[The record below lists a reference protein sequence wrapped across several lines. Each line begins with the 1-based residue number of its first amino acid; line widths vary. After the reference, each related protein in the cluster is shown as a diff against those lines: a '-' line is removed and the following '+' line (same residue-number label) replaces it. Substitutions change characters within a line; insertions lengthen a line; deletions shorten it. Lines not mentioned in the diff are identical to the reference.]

1 MTNNYDESA
10 IAQVPAEV
18 SGNSEA
24 DIIKQNFRTR
34 DELYNAVS
42 KLDVNDF
49 IKRYSSQNEKAGY
62 NIYTKALLDMQKPEP
77 IRSIYDGQAN
87 PEQDPDTY
95 GHFGDS
101 LVGKALNA
109 VFGDTS
115 NESMGNNTLKAL
127 AVSNIANSTAS
138 VANAFYDTVNTF
150 GANMGRYNTTP
161 EQEQKR
167 REARQLI
174 EDTAKRMTY
183 GISPETKNAMVEIKV
198 KQDKTK
204 ELEKELSK
212 ETDPKRIKELEAQID
227 ALRLN
232 PEELEL
238 ANDPVFK
245 EVNQLEES
253 MELYNRLSSLSQ
265 ADSDFWGLNQ
275 FKYNN
280 AIENPGSL
288 KDHIFKINKMLAD
301 TSGLL
306 VESAVTGTGIGKGLS
321 LARGLLSRGF
331 KLGSKSIYAGEEAAV
346 LSGFK
351 PFDPK
356 TWTPAT
362 LAIRKGNKVIPAVLK
377 GVKELGVTTAAVLP
391 LSLEEAAEN
400 RVDTINNL
408 LNNGLAPGL
417 STGEETLMLT
427 AAWIN
432 DVGTAMLPKM
442 PVLPKALRGSATE
455 VAAARVY
462 NNVKTKWPDIT
473 ADAFE
478 KAFKSGTSFTKSVRA
493 AIAAESMKVLAEAG
507 KDGITK
513 SGAKAIGNFIG
524 NLTQDSIALGL
535 TTFVQQAIK
544 DFASAG
550 YLRSGDFVENWV
562 DYLSGG
568 DYRRNLQESF
578 EAGLMAIP
586 LAAPSAS
593 GRFKK
598 DIDNL
603 SKYST
608 ELKKQAYLNAN
619 LWSSDETVEYDKIQ
633 DILNKPRIDQETYSN
648 NIKEISEAVSNSDI
662 DSIVNKTGLSRE
674 FVSTVLETSTPEDAI
689 VGFTDF
695 LGVTDTKA
703 KKLEEHQAE
712 LINQAKEK
720 RDTDSILGKGVRT
733 DSSYTVNNA
742 KRLFK
747 DITKLGS
754 MSNNKAAL
762 GELIQTYQQVQN
774 GTMDAK
780 EIGSVLQKY
789 AHLPE
794 VRVLDSMLRRTS
806 NLAFKDADIVANLDR
821 LANKYLKTPTRDN
834 TKLKDSPMDLVFGV
848 DAGKANDFWQLAASG
863 KLSVEDLLKR
873 DKADEAEEQRL
884 ESIKN
889 TANAAEIT
897 SKQELI
903 KARRKAYKKLIKW
916 NNDINAISENLSDI
930 LEPAKEIAR
939 ANGIQLNELGTVMDK
954 FFNASDDTNKKGL
967 FNHLTDI
974 FRYYTNNDAGNLL
987 QSLKQLKYF
996 INSQSPEVKGVNY
1009 NGKLKDVLAAE
1020 HELMKIV
1027 TKQFLETNG
1036 LIKDIEASAKVNN
1049 ITGPIILSML
1059 DGIKGLYEGVNT
1071 TYEQFI
1077 ADNADLLTSFMQAA
1091 TTNSTNNAEERKKAK
1106 PKPTPKPTP
1115 NGPNNPT
1122 GGATVNSDKQ
1132 EQVQEQEQPS
1142 SKQPEQEVQAEDD
1155 KEETIEDIVNN
1166 DVSEQQQQEVQNVEQ
1181 STAQEQANVDTV
1193 VVRSNPVAAAAN
1205 YSEVQRVNRRSNIR
1219 RDNSSNGI
1227 KDRRDRII
1235 SGLAN
1240 YVHSYYPNKS
1250 VPNTIFNLV
1259 DRLCKTGLPIN
1270 VAKSRHVF
1278 TANNSLIKVNPTYK
1292 TDNNNQKRLVDE
1304 NLAVNW
1310 IGAGNIIPVELTKL
1324 TEKDLNEPKEISI
1337 PANLVVQQNIV
1348 NGKRFVS
1355 NLAFEFKRVLVTKD
1369 NLKFYKIYLAHI
1381 LESIYPEITDN
1392 TNITDIRPAVLNLF
1406 KALHS
1411 FDPANPSEGAKEDFE
1426 HLIGKYSNSINMF
1439 KNAAARDQAIDEYDS
1454 TKKNRLY
1461 KYVGS
1466 QYKKELINQ
1475 IAEGK
1480 DIYTNMSFFKSTVID
1495 ATKLTNFN
1503 DLNGPIGKYQG
1514 NTATLLQDVYNYAVE
1529 NNMDMSTPVYAVLD
1543 EYLKS
1548 KEEGELSNDSVL
1560 SHLVTNAVSRNDLA
1574 GLMFLLKHGY
1584 IPADTVEVGTNNGS
1598 VIEWQRWVKAT
1609 EEQLR
1614 DFKNDLNPL
1623 LLTFLHEGVNAL
1635 LNKYH
1640 IKFNTRKAKLDE
1652 IVNTVQDEVVSYAES
1667 KASQAIGQVIEKR
1680 QKSQQQQAPVQR
1692 RVNQSNAVVNS
1703 TPNVVPTT
1711 NVEQQSNN
1719 DLNPTPKQFVDSV
1732 ANLREERANKPANTT
1747 PAATPTTTTTA
1758 ETTNTGETSNNN
1770 TVSKPVQKE
1779 ASTESSTTP
1788 NYVEQIQQGNS
1799 GEIADKLNESFNQQV
1814 TQPELDTNSDPSN
1827 SDVASIDSTD
1837 VSDDSSDIEGE
1848 DDTSSEDNTDSIAL
1862 RKTALTLLNNST
1874 DTKVLLEDD
1883 NVKIKS
1889 LKQLQGIYK
1898 DSDNKD
1904 VIIDTINRGKK
1915 LFNDV
1920 KNTVTLFITGE
1931 KPVQAHVDYV
1941 DALRGGVF
1949 TKPKLPEMVLTKS
1962 QIKRYTKE
1970 AFKAVFP
1977 QADVDSVTLKNG
1989 KSITQNFYALAS
2001 RSNIN
2006 LQNND
2011 WGKLKKK
2018 FGEILKKYHPKV
2030 ILPENGIEGLPFKDS
2045 PDNVTIKYKVDI
2057 EDIPYLNDIFNSVL
2071 KIGNKGERSYLDK
2084 TLNDSDENRLK
2095 FLDNIEEAI
2104 ASYIFTNLAHCGKSI
2119 DVGTLMQ
2126 YSGLP
2131 AEKSNAEHMSAI
2143 MRKHGYEVVKLLK
2156 KGGLV
2161 GPLSTLSKRLGKYIY
2176 SNLDKNLLPQDQ
2188 VLSTQ
2193 ELDLFMMYLG
2203 DLGVDLLK
2211 KSRYII
2217 PVNDTNI
2224 YQLNITKVDKNG
2236 NRYHIQNDKET
2247 VNDVTYLDDVRT
2259 FLKSD
2264 KQNLFNKYILGDAYA
2279 EKHVSFD
2286 GSYKTP
2292 KFTEKGIKVP
2302 EAMQKAINKY
2312 VKPGY
2317 AIDNGILDY
2326 FTSEL
2331 DTEITVGG
2339 EQTTVREFFTKW
2351 LSDYNDDEAFQAN
2364 AHMAMEN
2371 ESSLKKLNVFL
2382 KIKNPKDYFETT
2394 SFSII
2399 AHNRAVI
2406 KELLG
2411 LKDGSD
2417 AWLSNKQGIKEE
2429 LAALGED
2436 DKFRNSYLKEHAD
2449 EMLADDNRYS
2459 YAWFPINPGINYR
2472 AFQNGIEI
2480 NPIANKEFTRYL
2492 MYRTPNV
2499 LKTNYIKNDL
2509 IHGNTVQHIIA
2520 YSILQNFDKKPEKKL
2535 RPEQFQEATRT
2546 LLQNLN
2552 KNSELDNIVMA
2563 YNNANGSFKDVTK
2576 KQWDALF
2583 KALKDNGYELEHEI
2597 QVFNIIKTIAQ
2608 FTDAKS
2614 GKLDFGDRTI
2624 FKINDKLVTN
2634 FTLAETD
2641 GVTNGAAIGLVTTLG
2656 LFDPTQA
2663 SGLSA
2668 TDWDNLNR
2676 IGIFRDGSGITSI
2689 NEFYYTK
2696 DGKPTGKKDM
2706 YETLIEKFR
2715 FNSLRLSADN
2725 IPSISGFNCSN
2736 LMQLMFI
2743 TKYGVFGD
2751 GFTTKFNE
2759 VFKDVQKDD
2768 TFKSKFN
2775 EADITEFKDIILKNK
2790 PLNKLDDTKFR
2801 HMYEYVF
2808 RHVLERNDTKYPF
2821 MTFNYAAGVE
2831 AITKDL
2837 LMNRLIPVA
2846 LERLA
2851 ELLKNSEDTKKTLR
2865 SFIHKVLGFCI
2876 DDNLKNT
2883 FNEFIR
2889 RYQSGTETLDN
2900 IAEDLGIFLTST
2912 AKERLKEANNTTDDL
2927 KRILRDAHFSTITN
2941 ELNRILQESNVVTP
2955 DKVSAKLIDDLLHA
2969 MVPAFTA
2976 AAGKPLYDTM
2986 MREFPQIK
2994 FIHSTATAFLP
3005 PLFKA
3010 LFDIKTNLN
3019 NRLLARFKVKKFKQ
3033 LPKEVQEAYNK
3044 FIEKLE
3050 LCYKSPLGGS
3060 FPLSRKEAQQDLT
3073 LGGLAFT
3080 TQNGTIYS
3088 SLNSIMEELNGAAA
3102 MIDQIQ
3108 SVDSGV
3114 ATFVKAVIGGAF
3126 VDIYDALFTNALN
3139 NSEMCRAQNAGFA
3152 ALTIQSETGVIYA
3165 VKRVLDT
3172 FFDDKNFVFKV
3183 TTENGEQIVE
3193 DFSQDRKD
3201 YIARGIA
3208 KTSLGTRIADKDYD
3222 NPPTAIL
3229 REYARM
3235 IHGDYLYND
3244 IDLPFNPD
3252 KDHPNNALLQDD
3264 VNAITTAFFYDDE
3277 KTDIK
3282 LANLCIP
3289 DFLQDKYTA
3298 IDKLVHLS
3306 KVYKDINDGKTF
3318 LQEEANK
3325 LEQEAINALLSL
3337 NVSQA
3342 NIRNILGA
3350 VEYKTNEAS
3359 AQVLREKL
3367 EYFRDEDHF
3376 LFGNDDGSERFY
3388 ENPVII
3394 NYFFN
3399 GDTSSQEYADFK
3411 IQPYTRS
3418 EHRGLFSM
3426 SPLNFV
3432 NTAIKL
3438 HEKAIETLNKNRIIV
3453 SQYNM
3458 GTDGQFVIEQ
3468 GESRPKYKTDTK
3480 EGFNKVVNDFK
3491 KGLVYTP
3498 LTTEDGNVVLPLFR
3512 DVDDPIALIQQ
3523 VVKNTMNGKSYEF
3536 VEFVHKSWLLPPVQ
3550 KARATFLE
3558 NHADPNMTPINL
3570 LNNLVA
3576 ENAKAEKGILENSLV
3591 NMLKQ
3596 IYGGFN
3602 ENEKENPYAKQFA
3615 LNTLNALNEHLDNKE
3630 YIKDILFAY
3639 LAETQPRL
3647 VTDYFGNKDK
3657 ADKSNESAG
3666 SETIDPQTVE
3676 NVRSTLEISEDNVT
3690 SIFDGLDS
3698 EESVEMNGHNYR
3710 LCSQEHSQYLRGH
3723 VRDAAKAIRKF
3734 TMIQGTTDAISHG
3747 SANQA
3752 RDREGRITQR
3762 IIKIFKGIVPPSQ
3775 AGLPYSM
3782 QELMAHEMDHLIWWS
3797 LDNAD
3802 PLYQELRTIFYRFR
3816 NAYQN
3821 HPEAFMLNKGLTP
3834 NTAEY
3839 RAEYN
3844 AAVRRMEYILGIG
3857 ENASEDPI
3865 REFATFALTNE
3876 SMRSILSQVPGEST
3890 ESNKPLTNFIRMI
3903 GDLFLKVINKIFGK
3917 VDNNKYKRTDNLLAN
3932 VEAIRRVVMERMGSY
3947 REITRLNELASTVHH
3962 KFDAGDLQLRQVVN
3976 RFNPQSK
3983 INRFMATDFGSK
3995 LKSSKFLGELVSEL
4009 NMDDTPQSLKRSVLK
4024 SMIDHVAKINKK
4036 RQQQIAVDTKYL
4048 NDSFK
4053 YKPTTIVSKAIT
4065 EGLLRTDIQTLYD
4078 GTQASMD
4085 YIRNVIGNAEFRN
4098 AELERHKAI
4107 LAMQTH
4113 NGNSLGAFFINSCNS
4128 LANFM
4133 VTGNYL
4139 YDFCNHSNTYQI
4151 ARLWGHS
4158 SNQVIKDP
4166 NVINQYQGA
4175 LNTYTTLKA
4184 ISLLPQE
4191 TLDVLHES
4199 MEQEFLAD
4207 NTNNGYT
4214 TLIKYHEN
4222 ALRKGFSE
4230 INDTEAVA
4238 QMHKGY
4244 LKDRFN
4250 PYYRVIKVYNENDYK
4265 DLLKKGFKEFTPPN
4279 ALSNPDGIYKKYMYN
4294 TIASPNTYVS
4304 GAVASIDVKAR
4315 GYTVFATDPSNKV
4328 VDYNSVKRIKA
4339 NQYINNKQRERALFE
4354 TITDYAYKNENPT
4367 LNTVF
4372 NGYGTIMDLQES
4384 LSNDIKDNVLDRSN
4398 DFADALARTSA
4409 AYTEIQESAKL
4420 NEALFRVL
4428 INDANTNLGNVKE
4441 EEIIR
4446 VGPNE
4451 EGLGLK
4457 AYANLPL
4464 VTKRFLFDNY
4474 ISERGSLPIRKSVFN
4489 QVFGFKEKTL
4499 VTLMDKEEVFN
4510 KFDLPF
4516 KGLHS
4521 FINALL
4527 GNKVGMYFGGL
4538 WRLLTSIGKDTV
4550 VIKNFKTT
4558 FDNIRSNI
4566 VLLLHN
4572 GVPLADILKS
4582 HIEGYKYIA
4591 NYKYNLSQ
4599 QANLINDLTF
4609 KDLTDPERAEIQRK
4623 LNMVTA
4629 DLESN
4634 PMYNIL
4640 RRGALTTIE
4649 GDESQQ
4655 DYAILGKRVGKI
4667 LQDYHDTLINSN
4679 NSMAIFVRNL
4689 LMLHGSTFY
4698 QIANDFASGSDAIAK
4713 WIMYKN
4719 DPRSKG
4725 NAISK
4730 EEAFLDASELFVNYD
4745 LPTNEWIHW
4754 ANQVGI
4760 MNFTKF
4766 MFRICRPLIKLFD
4779 EHPARVLTYLAL
4791 KTILGALGF
4800 RMFSFD
4806 AYNAAAWNPQKW
4818 TNKLGQGLQG
4828 GMVSSSIIEELP
4840 IVNVAHAITH

>member
-1 MTNNYDESA
+1 
-10 IAQVPAEV
+10 
-18 SGNSEA
+18 
-24 DIIKQNFRTR
+24 
-34 DELYNAVS
+34 
-42 KLDVNDF
+42 
-49 IKRYSSQNEKAGY
+49 
-62 NIYTKALLDMQKPEP
+62 
-77 IRSIYDGQAN
+77 
-87 PEQDPDTY
+87 
-95 GHFGDS
+95 
-101 LVGKALNA
+101 
-109 VFGDTS
+109 
-115 NESMGNNTLKAL
+115 
-127 AVSNIANSTAS
+127 
-138 VANAFYDTVNTF
+138 
-150 GANMGRYNTTP
+150 
-161 EQEQKR
+161 
-167 REARQLI
+167 
-174 EDTAKRMTY
+174 
-183 GISPETKNAMVEIKV
+183 
-198 KQDKTK
+198 
-204 ELEKELSK
+204 
-212 ETDPKRIKELEAQID
+212 
-227 ALRLN
+227 
-232 PEELEL
+232 
-238 ANDPVFK
+238 
-245 EVNQLEES
+245 
-253 MELYNRLSSLSQ
+253 
-265 ADSDFWGLNQ
+265 
-275 FKYNN
+275 
-280 AIENPGSL
+280 
-288 KDHIFKINKMLAD
+288 
-301 TSGLL
+301 
-306 VESAVTGTGIGKGLS
+306 
-321 LARGLLSRGF
+321 
-331 KLGSKSIYAGEEAAV
+331 
-346 LSGFK
+346 
-351 PFDPK
+351 
-356 TWTPAT
+356 
-362 LAIRKGNKVIPAVLK
+362 
-377 GVKELGVTTAAVLP
+377 
-391 LSLEEAAEN
+391 
-400 RVDTINNL
+400 
-408 LNNGLAPGL
+408 
-417 STGEETLMLT
+417 
-427 AAWIN
+427 
-432 DVGTAMLPKM
+432 
-442 PVLPKALRGSATE
+442 
-455 VAAARVY
+455 
-462 NNVKTKWPDIT
+462 
-473 ADAFE
+473 
-478 KAFKSGTSFTKSVRA
+478 
-493 AIAAESMKVLAEAG
+493 
-507 KDGITK
+507 
-513 SGAKAIGNFIG
+513 
-524 NLTQDSIALGL
+524 
-535 TTFVQQAIK
+535 
-544 DFASAG
+544 
-550 YLRSGDFVENWV
+550 
-562 DYLSGG
+562 
-568 DYRRNLQESF
+568 
-578 EAGLMAIP
+578 MAIP

-608 ELKKQAYLNAN
+608 DLKKQAYLNAN

-633 DILNKPRIDQETYSN
+633 DILNKPRVDQETYSN
-648 NIKEISEAVSNSDI
+648 NIKEISEAVSNNDI

-806 NLAFKDADIVANLDR
+806 NVAFKDADIVANLDR
-821 LANKYLKTPTRDN
+821 LANKYLKTPTVSN
-834 TKLKDSPMDLVFGV
+834 TRLKDSPMDLVFGV
-848 DAGKANDFWQLAASG
+848 DTGKADDFWQLAASG

-889 TANAAEIT
+889 QTNGAEIT
-897 SKQELI
+897 AKQELI

-916 NNDINAISENLSDI
+916 NNDIKDISDNLSDI
-930 LEPAKEIAR
+930 LEPAKEIAQK
-939 ANGIQLNELGTVMDK
+939 NGIQLNELGTVMDK

-996 INSQSPEVKGVNY
+996 INSQSPEIKGVNY

-1020 HELMKIV
+1020 HELMKVV

-1077 ADNADLLTSFMQAA
+1077 RDNAPLLTSFMQVA
-1091 TTNSTNNAEERKKAK
+1091 TANSTNNAEKRKEAK
-1106 PKPTPKPTP
+1106 PKPTPEP
-1115 NGPNNPT
+1115 GPKNPT
-1122 GGATVNSDKQ
+1122 GGATVDSGKQ
-1132 EQVQEQEQPS
+1132 EQAQEQEQPA
-1142 SKQPEQEVQAEDD
+1142 SKQPEPKVEATAV
-1155 KEETIEDIVNN
+1155 KEETIEDIVNS
-1166 DVSEQQQQEVQNVEQ
+1166 DESEPTSQQQGQEVQNVEQ
-1181 STAQEQANVDTV
+1181 STAQEQANVDTAV
-1193 VVRSNPVAAAAN
+1193 IRSNPVAAAAN

-1219 RDNSSNGI
+1219 RDNSNNAI

-1240 YVHSYYPNKS
+1240 YIHSYYPNKS

-1259 DRLCKTGLPIN
+1259 DRLCRTGLPIN
-1270 VAKSRHVF
+1270 VAKKQHVF

-1292 TDNNNQKRLVDE
+1292 TINKQKQLVDE

-1348 NGKRFVS
+1348 NGKRIVS

-1411 FDPANPSEGAKEDFE
+1411 FDPNNPSEGVKENLE
-1426 HLIGKYSNSINMF
+1426 YLIGKYSNSINRLTD
-1439 KNAAARDQAIDEYDS
+1439 AAARDQAIAEYES

-1466 QYKKELINQ
+1466 PYKKELMNQ

-1514 NTATLLQDVYNYAVE
+1514 NTATLLQDIYNYAVA

-1548 KEEGELSNDSVL
+1548 KDEGDLSKDPNL

-1598 VIEWQRWVKAT
+1598 VIEWQRWVKAS

-1635 LNKYH
+1635 LNKYN
-1640 IKFNTRKAKLDE
+1640 IKFKTTRKATLDE
-1652 IVNTVQDEVVSYAES
+1652 IVNTVQDGVVSYAENQS
-1667 KASQAIGQVIEKR
+1667 NQAMGQIIGKP
-1680 QKSQQQQAPVQR
+1680 QKPQQQQAPVQR
-1692 RVNQSNAVVNS
+1692 QVNQSNAVVNP
-1703 TPNVVPTT
+1703 TPNVVPTS
-1711 NVEQQSNN
+1711 NVEQQTNN
-1719 DLNPTPKQFVDSV
+1719 DLNPTPEQFADSV
-1732 ANLREERANKPANTT
+1732 ANLRKEQANKPANTT
-1747 PAATPTTTTTA
+1747 PTSTTTTIA
-1758 ETTNTGETSNNN
+1758 ETTNTDETSNNN
-1770 TVSKPVQKE
+1770 TVSEPVQKE
-1779 ASTESSTTP
+1779 VPAESSTTP
-1788 NYVEQIQQGNS
+1788 NYTEQIQQGNS
-1799 GEIADKLNESFNQQV
+1799 GEIADKLNESFSQQV

-1883 NVKIKS
+1883 NVK
-1889 LKQLQGIYK
+1889 
-1898 DSDNKD
+1898 D
-1904 VIIDTINRGKK
+1904 
-1915 LFNDV
+1915 
-1920 KNTVTLFITGE
+1920 TVTLFITGE

-1941 DALRGGVF
+1941 EALRGGVF

-1977 QADVDSVTLKNG
+1977 QADIDSVTLKNG

-2006 LQNND
+2006 LQNKD
-2011 WGKLKKK
+2011 WGEFKKK

-2071 KIGNKGERSYLDK
+2071 NIGNKGEKSYLDK
-2084 TLNDSDENRLK
+2084 TLNDSEENRVK
-2095 FLDNIEEAI
+2095 FLDNVEEAI

-2143 MRKHGYEVVKLLK
+2143 MKRHGYDVVKLLK

-2193 ELDLFMMYLG
+2193 ELDLFIMYLG

-2217 PVNDTNI
+2217 PVNNTNI
-2224 YQLNITKVDKNG
+2224 YQLNITKVGKDG
-2236 NRYHIQNDKET
+2236 NRYHIQNDIEA

-2364 AHMAMEN
+2364 AHMAMEH

-2417 AWLSNKQGIKEE
+2417 AWLANKQGIKDE
-2429 LAALGED
+2429 LAALGKD

-2449 EMLADDNRYS
+2449 EMLSDDNRYS

-2499 LKTNYIKNDL
+2499 LKTNYVKNDL

-2535 RPEQFQEATRT
+2535 RPEQFQEATRK

-2552 KNSELDNIVMA
+2552 ENSELDNIVIA

-2576 KQWDALF
+2576 EQWDALF
-2583 KALKDNGYELEHEI
+2583 AALKKNGYELEHEI

-2614 GKLDFGDRTI
+2614 GKLDFGDKTI

-2715 FNSLRLSADN
+2715 FNSLRLSADK

-2759 VFKDVQKDD
+2759 VFEDVQKDD
-2768 TFKSKFN
+2768 TFNSKFN
-2775 EADITEFKDIILKNK
+2775 EADITEFKDIILKGK
-2790 PLNKLDDTKFR
+2790 PLDKLDDTKFR

-2851 ELLKNSEDTKKTLR
+2851 ELLKNSKDTQKTLK

-2876 DDNLKNT
+2876 DDNLKNN

-2889 RYQSGTETLDN
+2889 RYQSGENLDTVAN
-2900 IAEDLGIFLTST
+2900 DLGIFLTGNDKQRI
-2912 AKERLKEANNTTDDL
+2912 ADVNNTTDNI

-2941 ELNRILQESNVVTP
+2941 ELNRILRESGGVITP

-3019 NRLLARFKVKKFKQ
+3019 NRLLNRFKVKKFKQ

-3114 ATFVKAVIGGAF
+3114 ATFVKAVVGGAF

-3183 TTENGEQIVE
+3183 TTEEGEQIVE

-3264 VNAITTAFFYDDE
+3264 VDAITTAFFYDDE
-3277 KTDIK
+3277 KSDIK

-3298 IDKLVHLS
+3298 IDKLTHLS
-3306 KVYKDINDGKTF
+3306 KVYNKINDGKTF
-3318 LQEEANK
+3318 LQEEADK
-3325 LEQEAINALLSL
+3325 LEQEAINALLAL

-3350 VEYKTNEAS
+3350 MEYKTNDAS
-3359 AQVLREKL
+3359 AQKLREEL
-3367 EYFRDEDHF
+3367 EYYRDEDHF
-3376 LFGNDDGSERFY
+3376 LFGNDDGSMRFY
-3388 ENPVII
+3388 EHPVII
-3394 NYFFN
+3394 DYFFN

-3411 IQPYTRS
+3411 IQPYTRT

-3438 HEKAIETLNKNRIIV
+3438 HKKAIETLNKNRIIV

-3458 GTDGQFVIEQ
+3458 GTDGQFVIEK
-3468 GESRPKYKTDTK
+3468 GESIPKFKTDTK
-3480 EGFNKVVNDFK
+3480 EGFNKVVNAFK
-3491 KGLVYTP
+3491 EGLAYTP
-3498 LTTEDGNVVLPLFR
+3498 LTTEDGNVVLPLFKN
-3512 DVDDPIALIQQ
+3512 VDDPIALIQQ
-3523 VVKNTMNGKSYEF
+3523 VVKNTLNGKSYEF
-3536 VEFVHKSWLLPPVQ
+3536 AGNVHGTWLLAPVQ
-3550 KARATFLE
+3550 KARNAFLE
-3558 NHADPNMTPINL
+3558 THADPNMTVTNL

-3576 ENAKAEKGILENSLV
+3576 ENPTVEKAILENSLT

-3596 IYGGFN
+3596 IYGGF
-3602 ENEKENPYAKQFA
+3602 NEKENPYAKQFA
-3615 LNTLNALNEHLDNKE
+3615 LNTLHALNEHLDSKE

-3647 VTDYFGNKDK
+3647 VTDYFGKQDK

-3690 SIFDGLDS
+3690 SVFDGLGS
-3698 EESVEMNGHNYR
+3698 AESVEMNGHNYR

-3752 RDREGRITQR
+3752 RDREGRVTQR
-3762 IIKIFKGIVPPSQ
+3762 MIKIFKGIVPPSQ

-3857 ENASEDPI
+3857 DNASEDPI

-3947 REITRLNELASTVHH
+3947 REITRLNELASTVHY

-4113 NGNSLGAFFINSCNS
+4113 NGTNLGAFFINSCNS

-4315 GYTVFATDPSNKV
+4315 GYTVFATDPSNKL

-4354 TITDYAYKNENPT
+4354 TITDYAYKNDNPT

-4446 VGPNE
+4446 IGPNE

-4474 ISERGSLPIRKSVFN
+4474 ISTRGSLPIRKSVFN

-4516 KGLHS
+4516 KGLHT
-4521 FINALL
+4521 FINTLL
-4527 GNKVGMYFGGL
+4527 GNKAGMYFGGY
-4538 WRLLTSIGKDTV
+4538 WRLLTSLGKDTV
-4550 VIKNFKTT
+4550 VIKNFLTT
-4558 FDNIRSNI
+4558 FDNIRSN
-4566 VLLLHN
+4566 VMLLLHN

-4599 QANLINDLTF
+4599 QANLMNDLTF

-4655 DYAILGKRVGKI
+4655 DYAILGKRVGKM

-4679 NSMAIFVRNL
+4679 NSMAVFMRNA

-4766 MFRICRPLIKLFD
+4766 MFRICRPLIKLFG

-4791 KTILGALGF
+4791 KTTLGALGF